1 VTIVRLDLD
10 HYLDSVVAAGGSTE
24 TASVAVRRL
33 ANEVAAEI
41 ESIGRLE
48 TAAFAELVTMESEG
62 SLTPAQSRT
71 VLKEMLGAGGRPE
84 DIAKR
89 LGFEALAAGAL
100 EQTVDRVISDHPGE
114 WARFAAGE
122 DKLTGFF
129 IGKIKAATGGNA
141 DLKEASALLR
151 AKRGS

>member
-1 VTIVRLDLD
+1 
-10 HYLDSVVAAGGSTE
+10 
-24 TASVAVRRL
+24 
-33 ANEVAAEI
+33 
-41 ESIGRLE
+41 
-48 TAAFAELVTMESEG
+48 
-62 SLTPAQSRT
+62 
-71 VLKEMLGAGGRPE
+71 
-84 DIAKR
+84 
-89 LGFEALAAGAL
+89 L